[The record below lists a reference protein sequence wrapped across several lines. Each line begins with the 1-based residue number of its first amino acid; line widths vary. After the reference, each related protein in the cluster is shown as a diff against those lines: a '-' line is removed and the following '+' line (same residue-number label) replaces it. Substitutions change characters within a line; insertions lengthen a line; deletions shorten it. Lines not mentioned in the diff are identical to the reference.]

1 MEERLPF
8 LRSSALFR
16 GMTDGEILRVLECL
30 HAREQRFDQ
39 DQIVWDVSGKSVW
52 ALVAQ
57 GGLIIQQED
66 LRGNRSIL
74 GDFGPG
80 DFLGGNAMGAM
91 AGTLSFFILV
101 RAGTVLI
108 LMDSESA
115 MNPCGD
121 SCGGNGGCR
130 AHLLFLRN
138 AAEGLA
144 RREMLLLYKIEYL
157 SKRTTREK
165 LLSYL
170 SIQSALQ
177 GTRRVH
183 VPCTRQELADF
194 LAVDRS
200 AMCTELTRMQNDGL
214 LRYERKRFE
223 LLGD

>member
-39 DQIVWDVSGKSVW
+39 DQILWDAGGQPVW
-52 ALVAQ
+52 ALVLE
-57 GGLIIQQED
+57 GGLMLQQED

-80 DFLGGNAMGAM
+80 DFMGGNAMGAI
-91 AGTLSFFILV
+91 AGSFFVSV
-101 RAGTVLI
+101 RAGTSLL
-108 LMDSESA
+108 LMDREGA
-115 MNPCGD
+115 MDPCGE
-121 SCGGNGGCR
+121 CCR
-130 AHLLFLRN
+130 AHMLFLRN

-144 RREMLLLYKIEYL
+144 RRELLLLYKVEYL

-170 SIQSALQ
+170 AIQSSLQ
-177 GTRRVH
+177 GTRRVN
-183 VPCTRQELADF
+183 VPYTRQELADF

-214 LRYERKRFE
+214 IRFERKRFE
-223 LLGD
+223 LLEK